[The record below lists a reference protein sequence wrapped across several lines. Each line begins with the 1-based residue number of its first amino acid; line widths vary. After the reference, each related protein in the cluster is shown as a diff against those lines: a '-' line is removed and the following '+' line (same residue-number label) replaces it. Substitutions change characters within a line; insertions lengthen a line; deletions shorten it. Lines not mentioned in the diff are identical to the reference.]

1 MDICILLCSKS
12 LSNSVERVCLRIF
25 YICSCGFQ
33 EVEQVPW
40 HLVEAVVLAMPHQG
54 AYGDFEMVIL
64 VKAAKVVLA
73 MPHQGESGAHAHDVL
88 KW

>member
-1 MDICILLCSKS
+1 M
-12 LSNSVERVCLRIF
+12 
-25 YICSCGFQ
+25 
-33 EVEQVPW
+33 PW

-64 VKAAKVVLA
+64 VKVAKVVLA